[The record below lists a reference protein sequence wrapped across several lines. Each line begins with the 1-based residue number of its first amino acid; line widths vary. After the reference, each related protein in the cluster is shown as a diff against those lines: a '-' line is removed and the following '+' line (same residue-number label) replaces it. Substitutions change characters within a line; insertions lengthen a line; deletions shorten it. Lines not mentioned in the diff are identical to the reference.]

1 MRYLL
6 IFVIH
11 VKEIECIQNILDGFY
26 LYFLDLLFGNTSKAL
41 SFFVHYQE
49 TLHCKMEKD
58 RKR

>member
-26 LYFLDLLFGNTSKAL
+26 LYFLDLFPGKTSKAL
-41 SFFVHYQE
+41 SFLVHYQE
-49 TLHCKMEKD
+49 MPHCKMEKD
-58 RKR
+58 KKK